1 MDKLPPLM
9 GQVADSV
16 GPSRPIPQ
24 LVQTFSTLGL
34 SAPILEAIGKLGFET
49 PTEIQ
54 EKAIPHLLGGDR
66 DFIGLAQTGT
76 GKTAAF
82 GLPLLDLL
90 DPELDCTQ
98 AIVLAPTREL
108 GQQIAE
114 QLALFSDKQKSIR
127 TLAVYG
133 GANIVTQIQAL
144 KKTRHV
150 VIATPG
156 RLIDL
161 AKRKAVQLDQVRF
174 VVLDEADEMLNMGF
188 KEELDTIL
196 SFTPDEK
203 RTWLFSATMPK
214 EIRRMV
220 KDYMDDPFEVRIDPK
235 TTVNENIEHQY
246 AVVHPKDKAEAL
258 TRFMDLDPE
267 LYGVVFCRT
276 KMDTQKLA
284 EGLIKGGY
292 RADAIHGDLS
302 QAARDRV
309 MARFK
314 ARDLQV
320 LIATDVA
327 ARGIDVN
334 NLTHVFHFALPN
346 DQAYY
351 THRSGRTARA
361 GKTGISLALISFKEK
376 YKITHLEK
384 GLGVEFARAEVPKAD
399 AVVETR
405 LRSWAMGLMAQE
417 EGPTPPENLV
427 EQIDLLLGPL
437 SKEEMVARLVAR
449 ELARLNL
456 GHRADLNDRGPKKKG
471 FQKDGQKFKGGTSA
485 GGFKKPFK
493 KGGFQKDSYGKD
505 GYKKGGY
512 KKDGFQKDGFQKAKP
527 GGYKKKP
534 TWDDDGFATQ
544 SGDGEWTP
552 REGNGGYRKSYSGGA
567 KQGGYKKGKPG
578 GFKKGPGGPK
588 KGGYKK
594 RW

>member
-1 MDKLPPLM
+1 MRGIRSDLRA
-9 GQVADSV
+9 QF
-16 GPSRPIPQ
+16 PQ

-34 SAPILEAIGKLGFET
+34 SAPILDAIGQMGFET
-49 PTEIQ
+49 PSEIQ
-54 EKAIPHLLGGDR
+54 GQAIPRLLEGDR

-82 GLPLLDLL
+82 GLPLLEHIDL
-90 DPELDCTQ
+90 DQQCTQ
-98 AIVLAPTREL
+98 ALVLAPTREL

-114 QLALFSDKQKSIR
+114 QLALFSKHMKGLR

-161 AKRKAVQLDQVRF
+161 AKRKAIDLSNVRYL
-174 VVLDEADEMLNMGF
+174 VLDEADEMLNMGF

-235 TTVNENIEHQY
+235 TTVNTNIEHQY

-258 TRFMDLDPE
+258 TRFLDLDPE

-284 EGLIKGGY
+284 ELLIKGGY

-309 MARFK
+309 MMRFK
-314 ARDLQV
+314 QRDLQV

-334 NLTHVFHFALPN
+334 DLTHVFHFALPN

-361 GKTGISLALISFKEK
+361 GKKGISMSLISFKEK
-376 YKITHLEK
+376 YKINHLEK
-384 GLGVEFARAEVPKAD
+384 GLGVEFARVEVPLAD

-405 LRSWAMGLMAQE
+405 LRSWAMGLMAEAEGAAPPQE
-417 EGPTPPENLV
+417 LV

-437 SKEEMVARLVAR
+437 SKEDMIARLVAR
-449 ELARLNL
+449 ELGRLNL

-471 FQKDGQKFKGGTSA
+471 FKKDGQSFKGGTSA

-493 KGGFQKDSYGKD
+493 KP
-505 GYKKGGY
+505 YKKGGY
-512 KKDGFQKDGFQKAKP
+512 GKDGANKGGYAKGKPGGYKKGKP
-527 GGYKKKP
+527 GGYKKKH
-534 TWDDDGFATQ
+534 TWDDDGFATR

-552 REGNGGYRKSYSGGA
+552 REGNGGYRKSMSGGA
-567 KQGGYKKGKPG
+567 KKGSYKKGKPG

-594 RW
+594 RR

>member
-1 MDKLPPLM
+1 M
-9 GQVADSV
+9 
-16 GPSRPIPQ
+16 
-24 LVQTFSTLGL
+24 
-34 SAPILEAIGKLGFET
+34 
-49 PTEIQ
+49 
-54 EKAIPHLLGGDR
+54 
-66 DFIGLAQTGT
+66 
-76 GKTAAF
+76 
-82 GLPLLDLL
+82 LDLL
-90 DPELDCTQ
+90 DPESDFTQ

-114 QLALFSDKQKSIR
+114 QLALFSGKQKGIR

-133 GANIVTQIQAL
+133 GANIAMQIKAL

-161 AKRKAVQLDQVRF
+161 VKRKAIHLEQVRY

-196 SFTPDEK
+196 GFTPEEK
-203 RTWLFSATMPK
+203 QTWLFSATMPK

-220 KDYMDDPFEVRIDPK
+220 KDYMSDPFEVRIDPK
-235 TTVNENIEHQY
+235 TVVNTNIEHQY

-258 TRFMDLDPE
+258 TRFLDLDPE

-284 EGLIKGGY
+284 EHLIKGGY

-309 MARFK
+309 MMRFK
-314 ARDLQV
+314 QRDLQV

-334 NLTHVFHFALPN
+334 DLTHVFHFALPN

-361 GKTGISLALISFKEK
+361 GKKGISMSLIGFKEK
-376 YKITHLEK
+376 YKINHLEK
-384 GLGVEFARAEVPKAD
+384 GLGVDFARVEVPLAD

-405 LRSWAMGLMAQE
+405 LRSWAMGLMAEVEGAAPPQE
-417 EGPTPPENLV
+417 LV

-437 SKEEMVARLVAR
+437 SKEDMVSRLVAR
-449 ELARLNL
+449 ELGRLNL

-471 FQKDGQKFKGGTSA
+471 FKKDGQNFKGGTSA

-493 KGGFQKDSYGKD
+493 KGGYKKEGYGKD

-512 KKDGFQKDGFQKAKP
+512 KKDGYRKGKP
-527 GGYKKKP
+527 GGYKNKP
-534 TWDDDGFATQ
+534 VWDDDGFATG
-544 SGDGEWTP
+544 SGDWTP
-552 REGNGGYRKSYSGGA
+552 REGSGGYRKSMSGAA
-567 KQGGYKKGKPG
+567 KKGGYKKVKPG

>member
-1 MDKLPPLM
+1 ML
-9 GQVADSV
+9 S
-16 GPSRPIPQ
+16 
-24 LVQTFSTLGL
+24 TFSDLGL
-34 SAPILEAIGKLGFET
+34 SAPLLDAITSLGFET

-54 EKAIPHLLGGDR
+54 EKAIPHLLGGDA

-90 DPELDCTQ
+90 DPEADFTQ

-114 QLALFSDKQKSIR
+114 QLALFSGKQKGIR

-133 GANIVTQIQAL
+133 GANIVTQIKAL

-161 AKRKAVQLDQVRF
+161 VNRKAVNLEQVRY

-196 SFTPDEK
+196 GFTPEQK
-203 RTWLFSATMPK
+203 QTWLFSATMPK

-220 KDYMDDPFEVRIDPK
+220 KDYMSDPFEVRIDPK
-235 TTVNENIEHQY
+235 TVVNTNIQHQY

-258 TRFMDLDPE
+258 TRFLDLDPE

-284 EGLIKGGY
+284 ERLVKGGY

-309 MARFK
+309 MMRFK
-314 ARDLQV
+314 QRDLQV

-334 NLTHVFHFALPN
+334 DLTHVFHFALPN

-361 GKTGISLALISFKEK
+361 GKKGISMSLIVHTRGSERAGFAAVQQNPRAPLVTNNALEALECLCVDLLQENVERGSVVLWFFGMWQHASSFVQSLLL
-376 YKITHLEK
+376 IVSHACRAIAR
-384 GLGVEFARAEVPKAD
+384 LGCSLLLLPPCFARPYF
-399 AVVETR
+399 
-405 LRSWAMGLMAQE
+405 RS
-417 EGPTPPENLV
+417 P
-427 EQIDLLLGPL
+427 
-437 SKEEMVARLVAR
+437 
-449 ELARLNL
+449 
-456 GHRADLNDRGPKKKG
+456 
-471 FQKDGQKFKGGTSA
+471 
-485 GGFKKPFK
+485 
-493 KGGFQKDSYGKD
+493 
-505 GYKKGGY
+505 
-512 KKDGFQKDGFQKAKP
+512 
-527 GGYKKKP
+527 
-534 TWDDDGFATQ
+534 
-544 SGDGEWTP
+544 
-552 REGNGGYRKSYSGGA
+552 
-567 KQGGYKKGKPG
+567 
-578 GFKKGPGGPK
+578 
-588 KGGYKK
+588 
-594 RW
+594 

>member
-1 MDKLPPLM
+1 ML
-9 GQVADSV
+9 S
-16 GPSRPIPQ
+16 
-24 LVQTFSTLGL
+24 TFSDLGL
-34 SAPILEAIGKLGFET
+34 SAPILDAITSLGFET

-54 EKAIPHLLGGDR
+54 EKAIPHLLGGDA

-90 DPELDCTQ
+90 DPELDHTQ

-114 QLALFSDKQKSIR
+114 QLALFSKKQKGIR

-133 GANIVTQIQAL
+133 GANIAMQIKAL

-161 AKRKAVQLDQVRF
+161 VNRKAVNLEQVRF

-196 SFTPDEK
+196 SFTPEEK
-203 RTWLFSATMPK
+203 QTWLFSATMPK

-220 KDYMDDPFEVRIDPK
+220 KDYMTDPFEVRIDPK
-235 TTVNENIEHQY
+235 TTVNTNIEHQY

-258 TRFMDLDPE
+258 TRFLDLDPE

-284 EGLIKGGY
+284 ENLVKGGY

-309 MARFK
+309 MMRFK
-314 ARDLQV
+314 QRDLQV

-334 NLTHVFHFALPN
+334 DLTHVFHFALPN

-361 GKTGISLALISFKEK
+361 GKKGISMSLIGFKEK
-376 YKITHLEK
+376 YKIHNLEK
-384 GLGVEFARAEVPKAD
+384 GLGVEFARVEVPLAD

-405 LRSWAMGLMAQE
+405 LRSWAMGLMAE
-417 EGPTPPENLV
+417 NAGAAPPQDLV
-427 EQIDLLLGPL
+427 DQIDLLLGPL
-437 SKEEMVARLVAR
+437 SKEDMIARLVAR
-449 ELARLNL
+449 ELGRLNL
-456 GHRADLNDRGPKKKG
+456 GHRADLNDRGPKGKKPG
-471 FQKDGQKFKGGTSA
+471 YEKDFKGGTSA

-493 KGGFQKDSYGKD
+493 KGGYKKDGYKKDDYGKG

-512 KKDGFQKDGFQKAKP
+512 KS

-534 TWDDDGFATQ
+534 IWDDDGFNTR
-544 SGDGEWTP
+544 DGEFKP
-552 REGNGGYRKSYSGGA
+552 REGNGGYRKSLGA
-567 KQGGYKKGKPG
+567 KKGGFKKGKPG

-594 RW
+594 KW

>member
-1 MDKLPPLM
+1 ML
-9 GQVADSV
+9 S
-16 GPSRPIPQ
+16 
-24 LVQTFSTLGL
+24 TFSDLGL
-34 SAPILEAIGKLGFET
+34 SAPILDAIASLGFET

-54 EKAIPHLLGGDR
+54 EKAIPHLLGGDA

-90 DPELDCTQ
+90 DPQTDCTQ

-114 QLALFSDKQKSIR
+114 QLALFSKKQKGIR

-133 GANIVTQIQAL
+133 GANIVTQIKAL

-161 AKRKAVQLDQVRF
+161 VNRKAIDLAQVGY

-196 SFTPDEK
+196 SFTPEEK
-203 RTWLFSATMPK
+203 QTWLFSATMPK

-220 KDYMDDPFEVRIDPK
+220 KDYMSDPFEVRIDPK
-235 TTVNENIEHQY
+235 TTVNTNIEHQY
-246 AVVHPKDKAEAL
+246 AVLHYKDKAEAL
-258 TRFMDLDPE
+258 TRFLDLDPE

-284 EGLIKGGY
+284 EFLIKGGH

-309 MARFK
+309 MMRFK
-314 ARDLQV
+314 RRELQV

-334 NLTHVFHFALPN
+334 DLTHVFHYALPN

-361 GKTGISLALISFKEK
+361 GKKGISLSLISFKEK
-376 YKITHLEK
+376 YKIHNFEK
-384 GLGVEFARAEVPKAD
+384 GLGVEFARVDIPLAD
-399 AVVETR
+399 AIVETR
-405 LRSWAMGLMAQE
+405 LRGWAMGLVAQE
-417 EGPTPPENLV
+417 DVAAPPPELL

-437 SKEEMVARLVAR
+437 TKEEMVARLVAR
-449 ELARLNL
+449 ELSRLNL
-456 GHRADLNDRGPKKKG
+456 GQRADLNDRGPKGMKG
-471 FQKDGQKFKGGTSA
+471 FKKDGAGKNFKGGTSA
-485 GGFKKPFK
+485 GGFKKP
-493 KGGFQKDSYGKD
+493 
-505 GYKKGGY
+505 YKKGGY
-512 KKDGFQKDGFQKAKP
+512 KKDGYGQGGYKKGGYKSGGYKS

-534 TWDDDGFATQ
+534 TWDDDGFNT
-544 SGDGEWTP
+544 GDGEFKP
-552 REGNGGYRKSYSGGA
+552 REGSGGYRKSFSGGA
-567 KQGGYKKGKPG
+567 KKSGYKKGKPG

-594 RW
+594 KW

>member
-1 MDKLPPLM
+1 VL
-9 GQVADSV
+9 S
-16 GPSRPIPQ
+16 
-24 LVQTFSTLGL
+24 TFSDLGL
-34 SAPILEAIGKLGFET
+34 SAPLLDAITSLGFET

-54 EKAIPHLLGGDR
+54 EKAIPHLLGGHA

-90 DPELDCTQ
+90 DPEADFTQ

-114 QLALFSDKQKSIR
+114 QLALFSKKQKSIR

-133 GANIVTQIQAL
+133 GANIAMQIKAL

-161 AKRKAVQLDQVRF
+161 VKRKAIHLEQVRY

-196 SFTPDEK
+196 GFTPEEK
-203 RTWLFSATMPK
+203 QTWLFSATMPK

-220 KDYMDDPFEVRIDPK
+220 KDYMTDPFEVRIDPK
-235 TTVNENIEHQY
+235 TVVNTNIQHQY

-258 TRFMDLDPE
+258 TRFLDLDPE

-276 KMDTQKLA
+276 KMDTQRLA
-284 EGLIKGGY
+284 EDLVKAGY

-309 MARFK
+309 MKRFK
-314 ARDLQV
+314 QRDLQV

-334 NLTHVFHFALPN
+334 DLSHVFHFALPN

-361 GKTGISLALISFKEK
+361 GKKGISMSLIGFKEK
-376 YKITHLEK
+376 YKIHNLEK
-384 GLGVEFARAEVPKAD
+384 GLGVEFARVDVPMAD

-405 LRSWAMGLMAQE
+405 LRSWAMGLMAEAEGAAPPQE
-417 EGPTPPENLV
+417 LV
-427 EQIDLLLGPL
+427 DQIDLLLSPL
-437 SKEEMVARLVAR
+437 SKEDMIARLVAR
-449 ELARLNL
+449 ELGRLNL
-456 GHRADLNDRGPKKKG
+456 GHRADLNDRGPKGKKG
-471 FQKDGQKFKGGTSA
+471 FKKDGQNFKGGNSA

-493 KGGFQKDSYGKD
+493 KGGYKKDGYSKD

-512 KKDGFQKDGFQKAKP
+512 QKSKP

-534 TWDDDGFATQ
+534 VWDDDGFASP

-552 REGNGGYRKSYSGGA
+552 REGSGGYRKSYSGGA
-567 KQGGYKKGKPG
+567 KKGGYKKGKPG
-578 GFKKGPGGPK
+578 GFNKGPGGPN

>member
-1 MDKLPPLM
+1 ML
-9 GQVADSV
+9 S
-16 GPSRPIPQ
+16 
-24 LVQTFSTLGL
+24 TFSDLGL
-34 SAPILEAIGKLGFET
+34 SAPLLDAITSLGFET

-54 EKAIPHLLGGDR
+54 EKAIPHLLGGDA

-90 DPELDCTQ
+90 DPEADFTQ

-114 QLALFSDKQKSIR
+114 QLALFSGKQKGIR

-133 GANIVTQIQAL
+133 GANIVTQIKAL

-161 AKRKAVQLDQVRF
+161 VNRKAVNLEQVRY

-196 SFTPDEK
+196 GFTPEQK
-203 RTWLFSATMPK
+203 QTWLFSATMPK

-220 KDYMDDPFEVRIDPK
+220 KDYMSDPFEVRIDPK
-235 TTVNENIEHQY
+235 TVVNTNIQHQY

-258 TRFMDLDPE
+258 TRFLDLDPE

-284 EGLIKGGY
+284 ERLVKGGY

-309 MARFK
+309 MMRFK
-314 ARDLQV
+314 QRDLQV

-334 NLTHVFHFALPN
+334 DLTHVFHFALPN

-361 GKTGISLALISFKEK
+361 GKKGISLSLIGFKEK
-376 YKITHLEK
+376 YKIHHLEK
-384 GLGVEFARAEVPKAD
+384 GLGVEFARVEVPLAD

-405 LRSWAMGLMAQE
+405 LRSWAMGLMEQGQ
-417 EGPTPPENLV
+417 GPTPPEDLV

-456 GHRADLNDRGPKKKG
+456 GKRADLNDRGPKGKKG
-471 FQKDGQKFKGGTSA
+471 FKKDGQSFKGGTSA

-493 KGGFQKDSYGKD
+493 KGGYKKD
-505 GYKKGGY
+505 GYKKDGY
-512 KKDGFQKDGFQKAKP
+512 QKGKL

-534 TWDDDGFATQ
+534 TWDDDGFATS

-552 REGNGGYRKSYSGGA
+552 REGSGGHRKSYSGGA
-567 KQGGYKKGKPG
+567 KKGGYKKGKPG

>member
-1 MDKLPPLM
+1 ML
-9 GQVADSV
+9 S
-16 GPSRPIPQ
+16 
-24 LVQTFSTLGL
+24 TFSDLGL
-34 SAPILEAIGKLGFET
+34 SAPLLDAITSLGFET

-54 EKAIPHLLGGDR
+54 EKAIPHLLGGDA

-90 DPELDCTQ
+90 DPEADFTQ

-114 QLALFSDKQKSIR
+114 QLALFSGKQKGIR

-133 GANIVTQIQAL
+133 GANIVTQSKAL

-161 AKRKAVQLDQVRF
+161 VNRKAVNLEQVRY

-196 SFTPDEK
+196 GFTPEQK
-203 RTWLFSATMPK
+203 QTWLFSATMPK

-220 KDYMDDPFEVRIDPK
+220 KDYMSDPFEVRIDPK
-235 TTVNENIEHQY
+235 TVVNTNIQHQY

-258 TRFMDLDPE
+258 TRFLDLDPE

-284 EGLIKGGY
+284 ERLVKGGY

-309 MARFK
+309 MMRFK
-314 ARDLQV
+314 QRDLQV

-334 NLTHVFHFALPN
+334 DLTHVFHFALPN

-361 GKTGISLALISFKEK
+361 GKKGISLSLIGFKEK
-376 YKITHLEK
+376 YKIHHLEK
-384 GLGVEFARAEVPKAD
+384 GLGVEFARVEVPLAD

-405 LRSWAMGLMAQE
+405 LRSWAMGLMEQGQ
-417 EGPTPPENLV
+417 GPTPPEDLV

-456 GHRADLNDRGPKKKG
+456 GQRADLNDRGPKGKKG
-471 FQKDGQKFKGGTSA
+471 FKKDGQSFKGGTSA

-493 KGGFQKDSYGKD
+493 KGGYKKDGYKKD

-512 KKDGFQKDGFQKAKP
+512 QKGKP

-534 TWDDDGFATQ
+534 TWDDDGFATP

-552 REGNGGYRKSYSGGA
+552 REGSGGYRKSYSGGA
-567 KQGGYKKGKPG
+567 KKGGFKKGKPG